1 MVDIGI
7 ESKHDLRKLCRW
19 YFSSAKGWWAASL
32 WCKTGGIAISALA
45 VWLSF
50 LSKPLPVLI
59 LIISLLSEYY
69 AWRSDRMKGVAETLL
84 RKLDLKDSF
93 GWAISN
99 AEITDILARA
109 PRKLLADAARVEN
122 PEAYF
127 ASQEGEGV
135 KRALKNIQESAWWS
149 KHLTDKMWRYSL
161 AATLISIVGSLVVI
175 LLSLNTINDYDIL
188 SGTGR
193 VVTSVL
199 MLVLSLGLIR
209 LTLGYHNFQQKAQR
223 AETRAEELLKTD
235 CSEIDAI
242 KLYNEYHLDRAAAP
256 LIPDQIRKWDQ
267 ERLNELWESY
277 RRD

>member
-1 MVDIGI
+1 MV
-7 ESKHDLRKLCRW
+7 LVV
-19 YFSSAKGWWAASL
+19 
-32 WCKTGGIAISALA
+32 T
-45 VWLSF
+45 
-50 LSKPLPVLI
+50 
-59 LIISLLSEYY
+59 LLSEYF
-69 AWRSDRMKGVAETLL
+69 AWRSDKLKGAAETLL
-84 RKLDLKDSF
+84 RKLDLRDSF
-93 GWAISN
+93 GWAVSN

-109 PRKLLADAARVEN
+109 SRKLLADAAKVEK

-127 ASQEGEGV
+127 ASQEGLGV
-135 KRALKNIQESAWWS
+135 RRALKNIQESAWWS

-161 AATLISIVGSLVVI
+161 AATLTSIAGSLVVI
-175 LLSLNTINDYDIL
+175 LLSLNTINEYDIL

-223 AETRAEELLKTD
+223 VETRAEELLNSD
-235 CSEIDAI
+235 SSEIDVI

-256 LIPDQIRKWDQ
+256 LIPDLVWKRNQKN
-267 ERLNELWESY
+267 LNVLWENY